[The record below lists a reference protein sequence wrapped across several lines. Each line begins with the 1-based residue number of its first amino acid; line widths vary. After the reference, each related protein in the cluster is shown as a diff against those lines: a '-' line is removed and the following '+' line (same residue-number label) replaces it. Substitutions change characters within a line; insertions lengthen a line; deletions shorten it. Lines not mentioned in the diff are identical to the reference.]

1 MSVSL
6 SGVPTSSRRHNLEK
20 QWHLSSIF
28 NSVHPLPFLFFRHG
42 IQPGIPTE
50 PSLRVD
56 LGPPTPPPE
65 DALIDTISSDR
76 KRRRTISSRVMIELL
91 KPITYF
97 ALRGGHCLINL
108 TSRTLRP
115 RQPISYNSLLAS
127 LAFYQRPL
135 FRAIV
140 CALSIP
146 CFITITWLVA

>member
-20 QWHLSSIF
+20 QWHLSSIY
-28 NSVHPLPFLFFRHG
+28 NSVHPLPFLFFR
-42 IQPGIPTE
+42 QNLNS
-50 PSLRVD
+50 PSRFTW
-56 LGPPTPPPE
+56 TPPPDSRVAVVAVCE

-76 KRRRTISSRVMIELL
+76 QRRNGDEPISSRVMIELL

-97 ALRGGHCLINL
+97 ALRGRRCLINL

-115 RQPISYNSLLAS
+115 RQLISYNFLAS

-135 FRAIV
+135 FRAVV
-140 CALSIP
+140 CALFIP
-146 CFITITWLVA
+146 CFITITC